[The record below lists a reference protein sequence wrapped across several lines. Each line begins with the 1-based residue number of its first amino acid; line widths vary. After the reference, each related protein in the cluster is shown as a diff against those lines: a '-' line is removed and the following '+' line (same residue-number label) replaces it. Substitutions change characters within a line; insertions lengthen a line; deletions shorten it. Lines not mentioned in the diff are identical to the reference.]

1 MGKTKKVG
9 KTGKYG
15 SRYGSKIRKKILK
28 IESKQTKNCPYCGRK
43 QVKRVAAGI
52 WKCDKCENKF
62 TGGSYN
68 VKKSKGEK

>member
-15 SRYGSKIRKKILK
+15 SRYGLKIRKKILK
-28 IESKQTKNCPYCGRK
+28 SEAKKTKKCPYCQRE
-43 QVKRVAAGI
+43 QIKRIAAGI
-52 WKCDKCENKF
+52 WTCNKCNNKF
-62 TGGSYN
+62 TGGSYT